1 MWALASAFL
10 SGTLHLQ
17 GTTYELLDR
26 LGVIPFWLFF
36 LAPLAFATEHQRRI
50 LLGTLVALGAYLG
63 ATALFETLK
72 LYAFVWPKYILD
84 PAYGSHGDRARGPF
98 VEAIANGMGLFAC
111 AVAAGMAMAVWRD
124 RPRVRNACGAVL
136 GLCAAGCL
144 FTLTRE
150 VWLGAAIGGLAA
162 MAGFAELRRFVL
174 PAIAVGAA
182 MTVIALA
189 TVPGFAG
196 SVHSRTHDDS
206 SLWVRK
212 NVARAAVNMIDAK
225 PLLGFGW
232 NGFVPDSGPYFQA
245 ADTYPLKG
253 MGVPVHNL
261 LLRNAVELGLIGTA
275 LWLLALVL
283 AVGGAILAPPDTPE
297 LRVWR
302 IGMVALALDFLV
314 IINFAPSSYAFPTAL
329 LWTWAGLLGSPLT
342 RPELAPERRR
352 GRLALV
358 SG

>member
-1 MWALASAFL
+1 MWGLASAFL

-162 MAGFAELRRFVL
+162 MAGFAELRRFLL

-189 TVPGFAG
+189 AVPGFAG

-232 NGFVPDSGPYFQA
+232 NGFVPDSGP
-245 ADTYPLKG
+245 
-253 MGVPVHNL
+253 
-261 LLRNAVELGLIGTA
+261 RSC
-275 LWLLALVL
+275 
-283 AVGGAILAPPDTPE
+283 APRASCRRACGCGRSP
-297 LRVWR
+297 RSR
-302 IGMVALALDFLV
+302 
-314 IINFAPSSYAFPTAL
+314 APSPARSRS
-329 LWTWAGLLGSPLT
+329 SPRPRRSPPARIAAAPRT
-342 RPELAPERRR
+342 RPWPPGRRSR
-352 GRLALV
+352 PPATPRA
-358 SG
+358 